1 MQDNYNL
8 KFYNSDMCFE
18 PNGIYFEELL
28 SKINDLNYLEENHS
42 YIQWLFPVKTQ
53 GQNSY
58 SYKINDFEINVS
70 FKFLIK
76 YI

>member
-8 KFYNSDMCFE
+8 KFYNGDICFE

-70 FKFLIK
+70 FKF
-76 YI
+76 

>member
-1 MQDNYNL
+1 MQNNYNL
-8 KFYNSDMCFE
+8 KFYIGDIRFE

-42 YIQWLFPVKTQ
+42 YIQWLFPVETQ

-58 SYKINDFEINVS
+58 SYKINDFEINVCS
-70 FKFLIK
+70 KF
-76 YI
+76 

>member
-1 MQDNYNL
+1 LQKNFNL
-8 KFYNSDMCFE
+8 KFYNGDIRFE

-28 SKINDLNYLEENHS
+28 SKINDLNYLEVNHS
-42 YIQWLFPVKTQ
+42 YIQWLFPVKAQ

-70 FKFLIK
+70 SK
-76 YI
+76 Y